1 MSRWRAIYLTP
12 IVVGILLMSS
22 GCAHMPSRHSFGIRP
37 DVSPSEPPPAAV
49 FEKCGRRHGGT
60 PAPPAGAPAP
70 PAGTPTPPA
79 DAPAPPAG
87 APPAYVACL
96 EYGSVQQWSADLEE
110 SFFARASQNRW
121 WIYVAGALGLATV
134 AASGGLAAAG
144 AVGLGTI
151 ALLNVSGGFAT
162 GFFAV
167 LNNSDLAAMYT
178 LAANDIAT
186 ARSEAERQV
195 EAMLSTQTGVVA
207 TYYTQASVL
216 RTAVTNA
223 RRKLEDARTT
233 SAVTALARAQKEK
246 DDLQA
251 EINKQKAA
259 RAARVYVKGE
269 VKAISDAKMNPLP
282 AIGGGTSQVAVLTVD
297 NVNLDGISKDDLTVV
312 IGGRKIPVDAVGLPD
327 VTKPTSW
334 RLSFTPPASQPKP
347 GEKEYAPV
355 VLIDDQELAT
365 APTARLKYQ

>member
-37 DVSPSEPPPAAV
+37 DVSPSEPPPDAV
-49 FEKCGRRHGGT
+49 VEKCKRRHSST
-60 PAPPAGAPAP
+60 SAPQE
-70 PAGTPTPPA
+70 
-79 DAPAPPAG
+79 
-87 APPAYVACL
+87 YVACL

-246 DDLQA
+246 DDLQG
-251 EINKQKAA
+251 EINKQKMA

-269 VKAISDAKMNPLP
+269 VKAISDARMNPLP

-297 NVNLDGISKDDLTVV
+297 HVNLDGISKDDLTVV
-312 IGGRKIPVDAVGLPD
+312 IGGRKLPVDAVGLPD

-334 RLSFTPPASQPKP
+334 RLSFTPPASPPKP

-365 APTARLKYQ
+365 APTVRLKYK

>member
-12 IVVGILLMSS
+12 VVVGILLMSS

-49 FEKCGRRHGGT
+49 VEKCNRRHRVT
-60 PAPPAGAPAP
+60 PRA
-70 PAGTPTPPA
+70 TSLES
-79 DAPAPPAG
+79 
-87 APPAYVACL
+87 VACV
-96 EYGSVQQWSADLEE
+96 EYESVQQWSADLEE

-121 WIYVAGALGLATV
+121 WIYVAGTLGLATV
-134 AASGGLAAAG
+134 AASGGLAAVG

-178 LAANDIAT
+178 LAANDIAS
-186 ARSEAERQV
+186 ARTEAARQV
-195 EAMLSTQTGVVA
+195 DAVLGTQTGVIA
-207 TYYTQASVL
+207 AYYAQASTL
-216 RTAVTNA
+216 RTAVTSA

-246 DDLQA
+246 DDLRD
-251 EINKQKAA
+251 EINKLKTA

-269 VKAISDAKMNPLP
+269 VKAISDVNGKALP
-282 AIGGGTSQVAVLTVD
+282 DIEGGTSQVAVLTVV
-297 NVNLDGISKDDLTVV
+297 NVNLDGFSKDELSVV
-312 IGGRKIPVDAVGLPD
+312 IGGRKFPVDGFRQDFAN
-327 VTKPTSW
+327 PTSW
-334 RLSFTPPASQPKP
+334 EIRFTPPASQPKP

-365 APTARLKYQ
+365 APTVRLKYK

>member
-12 IVVGILLMSS
+12 VVVGILLMSS

-49 FEKCGRRHGGT
+49 VEKCGRRHDV
-60 PAPPAGAPAP
+60 
-70 PAGTPTPPA
+70 TPP
-79 DAPAPPAG
+79 G
-87 APPAYVACL
+87 TSPAYVACL
-96 EYGSVQQWSADLEE
+96 EYEGVQQWSADLEE
-110 SFFARASQNRW
+110 SYFARATQNRW
-121 WIYVAGALGLATV
+121 WIYVAGTLGLATV

-178 LAANDIAT
+178 LAANDIAS
-186 ARSEAERQV
+186 ARTEAARQV
-195 EAMLSTQTGVVA
+195 DAVLGIQTGVIA
-207 TYYTQASVL
+207 TYYAQASTL
-216 RTAVTNA
+216 RTAVTSA

-246 DDLQA
+246 DDLRD
-251 EINKQKAA
+251 EINKLKTA

-269 VKAISDAKMNPLP
+269 VKAISDVNGKALP
-282 AIGGGTSQVAVLTVD
+282 DIEGGASQSVLTVV
-297 NVNLDGISKDDLTVV
+297 NVNLDGFSKDELSVV
-312 IGGRKIPVDAVGLPD
+312 IGGRKFPVDGFRQDFAN
-327 VTKPTSW
+327 PTSW
-334 RLSFTPPASQPKP
+334 DIRFTPPASQPKP

-365 APTARLKYQ
+365 APTVRLKYK